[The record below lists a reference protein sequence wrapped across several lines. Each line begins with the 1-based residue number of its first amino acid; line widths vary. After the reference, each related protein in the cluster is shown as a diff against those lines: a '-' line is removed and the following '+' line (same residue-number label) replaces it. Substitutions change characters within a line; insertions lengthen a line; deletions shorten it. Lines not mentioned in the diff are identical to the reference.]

1 MQYKLRT
8 KGTKET
14 VDVVS
19 TSGDREA
26 RQFFQ
31 LKKNW
36 KSALNVKIQ
45 VCRFRIYH
53 HLMVVFDVPEKYFL
67 LLQNLYF

>member
-31 LKKNW
+31 LRKRLPLETFNK
-36 KSALNVKIQ
+36 L
-45 VCRFRIYH
+45 YE
-53 HLMVVFDVPEKYFL
+53 VVEYDGDRPTRV
-67 LLQNLYF
+67 

>member
-1 MQYKLRT
+1 MQYKLRA

-14 VDVVS
+14 VDAVV

-31 LKKNW
+31 LKKRLPLETFN
-36 KSALNVKIQ
+36 KLYEVVKYDGDRPTR
-45 VCRFRIYH
+45 V
-53 HLMVVFDVPEKYFL
+53 
-67 LLQNLYF
+67 